1 MANNRIFQD
10 KTSFE
15 VSNRRDLI
23 LIAHYFNQKAL
34 EFDVNGDN
42 SLSINSSEEAGWDSQ
57 RTYFTMTEEEAKQL
71 SAFLISKG
79 Y

>member
-1 MANNRIFQD
+1 MANHIFILQD

-15 VSNRRDLI
+15 VSNRGCSV
-23 LIAHYFNQKAL
+23 

-42 SLSINSSEEAGWDSQ
+42 SLSINSSEEAGWHSQ
-57 RTYFTMTEEEAKQL
+57 RIYFTMTEEEAKQL